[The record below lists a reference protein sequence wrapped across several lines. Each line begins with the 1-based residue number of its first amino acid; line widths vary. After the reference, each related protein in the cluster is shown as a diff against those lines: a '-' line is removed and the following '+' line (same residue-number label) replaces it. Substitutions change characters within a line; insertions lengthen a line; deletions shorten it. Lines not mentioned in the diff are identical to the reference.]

1 VLCEEATVTHKI
13 RVLGPGCFRCQ
24 ALYENTLM
32 AIDEF
37 AIDAEVVKVEDIT
50 EMLRRRITGS
60 PALVV
65 DEKLVMEGNVP
76 TPRTLGEFLREL
88 IGTGGER

>member
-1 VLCEEATVTHKI
+1 VTVKI

-32 AIDEF
+32 AVDELGL
-37 AIDAEVVKVEDIT
+37 DAEVVKVEDIR
-50 EMLRRRITGS
+50 EMIQRRIIGS
-60 PALVV
+60 PALIV

-76 TPRTLGEFLREL
+76 TPRTLAEFLGEL
-88 IGTGGER
+88 VGERAES

>member
-1 VLCEEATVTHKI
+1 VTAKI

-32 AIDEF
+32 AVEELGL
-37 AIDAEVVKVEDIT
+37 DAEVVKVEDIR
-50 EMLRRRITGS
+50 EMLQRGIIGS

-65 DEKLVMEGNVP
+65 DEKLVMEGSVP
-76 TPRTLGEFLREL
+76 TPRTLGEFLSEL
-88 IGTGGER
+88 LGTRAEA

>member
-1 VLCEEATVTHKI
+1 MTTKI

-32 AIDEF
+32 AVDELGL
-37 AIDAEVVKVEDIT
+37 DAEVVKVEDIR
-50 EMLRRRITGS
+50 EMLQRGIIGS

-76 TPRTLGEFLREL
+76 TPRTLGEFLSEL
-88 IGTGGER
+88 LGAGAEA

>member
-1 VLCEEATVTHKI
+1 MTHKI

-24 ALYENTLM
+24 ALYENTLT

-37 AIDAEVVKVEDIT
+37 GLDAEVVKIEDIT
-50 EMLRRRITGS
+50 EMLRRRIIGS

-76 TPRTLGEFLREL
+76 TPRTLGEFLSEL
-88 IGTGGER
+88 IGAGVES

>member
-1 VLCEEATVTHKI
+1 VTTKI

-24 ALYENTLM
+24 ALYENTLI
-32 AIDEF
+32 AVDELGL
-37 AIDAEVVKVEDIT
+37 DAEVVKVEDIR
-50 EMLRRRITGS
+50 EMLARGIIGS

-76 TPRTLGEFLREL
+76 TPRTLGELLSEL
-88 IGTGGER
+88 LGAPAEA

>member
-1 VLCEEATVTHKI
+1 VTAKI

-32 AIDEF
+32 AVDELGL
-37 AIDAEVVKVEDIT
+37 DAEVVKVEDIR
-50 EMLRRRITGS
+50 EMLARGIIGS

-76 TPRTLGEFLREL
+76 TPQALGGFLSELLGSRTRP
-88 IGTGGER
+88 

>member
-1 VLCEEATVTHKI
+1 MTVKI
-13 RVLGPGCFRCQ
+13 RVLGPGCYRCQ

-32 AIDEF
+32 AVDELGL
-37 AIDAEVVKVEDIT
+37 DAEVVKVEDIT
-50 EMLRRRITGS
+50 EMLARRIIGS

-76 TPRTLGEFLREL
+76 TPHTLAEFLSEL
-88 IGTGGER
+88 LSRRAGP